1 MAIRDQGLLERP
13 IADGTTKV
21 QNSSERSK
29 SGEGAERERSCDV
42 LKAKSRIFAAFC
54 IILL

>member
-1 MAIRDQGLLERP
+1 MAIRDQGLLKRP

-29 SGEGAERERSCDV
+29 SGVEAERMRSCDV

-54 IILL
+54 IILS